1 MPLQYSPRS
10 IYVAGILLGCGL
22 MMSAAAKS
30 PESFTEYQ
38 VGQVLPDAALQGLN
52 GPSRHLRD
60 FRGKPLLINVWASW
74 CGPCKQEMASLE
86 RLAWNEI
93 ARRINI
99 IGISTDDYPQ
109 QARRWLAQSHS
120 TVSHFIDERLQM
132 ERMLGASRLPL
143 TVLVGSDGR
152 ILSKIYGAR
161 EWDSPQ
167 ALQLLRGQF
176 ALPEKRGA
184 DGAKPVS

>member
-1 MPLQYSPRS
+1 VFDAMLQNPSKSFR
-10 IYVAGILLGCGL
+10 LLKVVLSCCL
-22 MMSAAAKS
+22 MMSGAANAS
-30 PESFTEYQ
+30 GNFTDYQ
-38 VGQVLPDAALQGLN
+38 IGQVLPDAVLQGLN
-52 GPSRHLRD
+52 GPSRHLQD
-60 FRGKPLLINVWASW
+60 FRGTPLLINVWASW

-93 ARRINI
+93 ARHINI
-99 IGISTDDYPQ
+99 IGISTDDHPE
-109 QARRWLAQSHS
+109 QAQRWLSQSHS
-120 TVSHFIDERLQM
+120 TISHFIDERLQM

-161 EWDSPQ
+161 EWDSPE

-176 ALPEKRGA
+176 ALRP
-184 DGAKPVS
+184 

>member
-1 MPLQYSPRS
+1 MARS
-10 IYVAGILLGCGL
+10 ENMTRASLDTRLCWGVLLGCCWAL
-22 MMSAAAKS
+22 SAVAKT
-30 PESFTEYQ
+30 PPVELTEYRI
-38 VGQVLPDAALQGLN
+38 GQRLPDAALQGIN

-86 RLAWNEI
+86 RLAWSEV
-93 ARRINI
+93 AQHINI

-109 QARRWLAQSHS
+109 QAKQWLAQSHS
-120 TVSHFIDERLQM
+120 TISHFIDARLQL
-132 ERMLGASRLPL
+132 EHMLGASRLPL
-143 TVLVGSDGR
+143 TVLVGPDGR

-167 ALQLLRGQF
+167 ALALLRAQL
-176 ALPEKRGA
+176 AL
-184 DGAKPVS
+184 

>member
-1 MPLQYSPRS
+1 MARGSLNAYLSFRLDLACCLACC
-10 IYVAGILLGCGL
+10 VACGL
-22 MMSAAAKS
+22 ALSSIAKAS
-30 PESFTEYQ
+30 EFTEYQ
-38 VGQVLPDAALQGLN
+38 IGQRLPDAALQGIN

-86 RLAWNEI
+86 RLAWSEL
-93 ARRINI
+93 AQHINI

-109 QARRWLAQSHS
+109 QAKQWLAQSHS
-120 TVSHFIDERLQM
+120 TISHFIDERLQL

-143 TVLVGSDGR
+143 TVLVGPDGR

-167 ALQLLRGQF
+167 ALALLRAQF
-176 ALPEKRGA
+176 AL
-184 DGAKPVS
+184 

>member
-1 MPLQYSPRS
+1 
-10 IYVAGILLGCGL
+10 
-22 MMSAAAKS
+22 MSAAA
-30 PESFTEYQ
+30 EAFGNVTEYQ
-38 VGQVLPDAALQGLN
+38 IGQRLPDAALQGLN
-52 GPSRHLRD
+52 GPSRHLQD
-60 FRGKPLLINVWASW
+60 FLGKPLLINVWASW

-93 ARRINI
+93 AQHINI
-99 IGISTDDYPQ
+99 IGISTDDYPE
-109 QARRWLAQSHS
+109 QAQRWVSQSHS
-120 TVSHFIDERLQM
+120 TISHFIDERLQM

-143 TVLVGSDGR
+143 TVLVGADGR

-176 ALPEKRGA
+176 AL
-184 DGAKPVS
+184 

>member
-1 MPLQYSPRS
+1 MARAPLKTH
-10 IYVAGILLGCGL
+10 LGFGVVL
-22 MMSAAAKS
+22 TFLISSAIAKPS
-30 PESFTEYQ
+30 AEFTEYQ
-38 VGQVLPDAALQGLN
+38 IGQRLPDAALQGIN

-60 FRGKPLLINVWASW
+60 FLGKPLLINVWASW

-86 RLAWNEI
+86 RLAWSEI
-93 ARRINI
+93 AQHMNI

-109 QARRWLAQSHS
+109 QAEQWLAQSHS
-120 TVSHFIDERLQM
+120 TISHFIDERLRM

-143 TVLVGSDGR
+143 TVLVGPDGR

-167 ALQLLRGQF
+167 ALALLHAQF
-176 ALPEKRGA
+176 AL
-184 DGAKPVS
+184 

>member
-1 MPLQYSPRS
+1 MARGSLNAYLSFRLDLACCLACC
-10 IYVAGILLGCGL
+10 VACGL
-22 MMSAAAKS
+22 ALSSIAKAS
-30 PESFTEYQ
+30 EFTEYQ
-38 VGQVLPDAALQGLN
+38 IGQRLPDAALQGIN

-86 RLAWNEI
+86 RLAWSEL
-93 ARRINI
+93 AQHINI

-109 QARRWLAQSHS
+109 QAKQWLAQSHS
-120 TVSHFIDERLQM
+120 TISHFIDERLQL
-132 ERMLGASRLPL
+132 EHMLGASRLPL
-143 TVLVGSDGR
+143 TVLVGPDGR

-167 ALQLLRGQF
+167 ALALLRAQF
-176 ALPEKRGA
+176 AL
-184 DGAKPVS
+184 